1 MTTKLTTP
9 LRQRIGFLDGLRGL
23 AALYVM
29 LGHARWLLW
38 EGFSESFVHHPE
50 RYSLLGKIAAYASLS
65 LYYGHQAVIFFFVL
79 SGFVIHMRYSQ
90 SILENKTTATFDLIP
105 FFIRRLR
112 RIYPVF
118 LFAMLLT
125 LVLDQVGMSQHYA
138 IYFHTTPYDLIN
150 QNVTPDFSLQTGLA
164 NLTLLPVASYWGSNS
179 PVWSL
184 RFEWCFYLI
193 YPLFWLVTRYSLK
206 IASAA
211 VFLLFLMSLLGW
223 LGPAGLIEI
232 VLSAFPAWWLGAMLA
247 DVCTGRLKL
256 RFSQIAW
263 LAGLFVILPFLVAP
277 LVNIEQSLQDLLWA
291 FGFTGLI
298 AACLAWQNRG
308 GSLAY
313 LERLRFLG
321 DISYDLYV
329 IHFPILV
336 LMGGWLMSQSPDH
349 TLPQE
354 FTWIFIG
361 AVVCIGA
368 AYVVHRFVERPFM
381 KA

>member
-1 MTTKLTTP
+1 
-9 LRQRIGFLDGLRGL
+9 
-23 AALYVM
+23 
-29 LGHARWLLW
+29 
-38 EGFSESFVHHPE
+38 
-50 RYSLLGKIAAYASLS
+50 
-65 LYYGHQAVIFFFVL
+65 
-79 SGFVIHMRYSQ
+79 
-90 SILENKTTATFDLIP
+90 
-105 FFIRRLR
+105 
-112 RIYPVF
+112 
-118 LFAMLLT
+118 
-125 LVLDQVGMSQHYA
+125 
-138 IYFHTTPYDLIN
+138 
-150 QNVTPDFSLQTGLA
+150 
-164 NLTLLPVASYWGSNS
+164 
-179 PVWSL
+179 
-184 RFEWCFYLI
+184 
-193 YPLFWLVTRYSLK
+193 
-206 IASAA
+206 
-211 VFLLFLMSLLGW
+211 
-223 LGPAGLIEI
+223 
-232 VLSAFPAWWLGAMLA
+232 LGAMLA